1 MVWSWICNSSCQ
13 TSAANQLCDFFA
25 KENIIFP
32 LPNFKTKKIV
42 HKNQVFKLISEIP
55 LAPNYLLL
63 LSNKEQNI
71 NIENQYHSLVLDSL
85 RVQVCNKLTLRE
97 EQSLNIVVKLKQ
109 QSYGDFLSPYKVFFN
124 FHTWDSF
131 PCTTNPSVCCM

>member
-13 TSAANQLCDFFA
+13 TSATNQLCDFFA

-55 LAPNYLLL
+55 LAPKYLLL

-71 NIENQYHSLVLDSL
+71 NIESQYHSLVLDSL
-85 RVQVCNKLTLRE
+85 RV
-97 EQSLNIVVKLKQ
+97 
-109 QSYGDFLSPYKVFFN
+109 
-124 FHTWDSF
+124 
-131 PCTTNPSVCCM
+131 